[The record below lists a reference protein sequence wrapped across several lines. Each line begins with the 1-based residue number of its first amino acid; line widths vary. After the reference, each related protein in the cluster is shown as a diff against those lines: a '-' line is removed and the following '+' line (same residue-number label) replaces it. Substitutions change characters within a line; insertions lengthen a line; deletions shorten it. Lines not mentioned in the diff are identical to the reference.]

1 MTEEAA
7 EACQRAIG
15 FLELGMPEDALA
27 ELEELPGGAA
37 GLSPALHLKVD
48 ALFRLQQWA
57 RAAEICL
64 PMLEKEPSDPAW
76 WIQAAYAKR
85 RASSIEEA
93 ELILRSGLQG
103 HPRHV
108 LMLYNLACYACVQ
121 GREDEACGFL
131 ARSLAEDPGTVLAM
145 AAKDPDLEK
154 IRPWIFLQLEGRVS
168 DSGS

>member
-1 MTEEAA
+1 
-7 EACQRAIG
+7 
-15 FLELGMPEDALA
+15 MPEDALA
-27 ELEELPGGAA
+27 ELEEMPGGAA

-57 RAAEICL
+57 AAAEICL

-103 HPRHV
+103 HPRHA

-121 GREDEACGFL
+121 GRSEEACHFL
-131 ARSLAEDPGTVLAM
+131 SRSFAEDAESMLVM
-145 AAKDPDLEK
+145 ATGDPDLAP
-154 IRPWIFLQLEGRVS
+154 IRPWILDQIKARG
-168 DSGS
+168 SGGAP